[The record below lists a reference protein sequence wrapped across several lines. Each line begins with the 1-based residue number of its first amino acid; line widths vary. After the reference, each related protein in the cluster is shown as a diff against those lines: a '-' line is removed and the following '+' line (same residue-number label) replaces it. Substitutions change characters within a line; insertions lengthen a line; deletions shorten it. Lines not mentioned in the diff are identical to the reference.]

1 MNSIEVY
8 LIENCM
14 QRDFTNLSKTDTDI
28 ISKFLRSLLKN
39 NHNHIL
45 FLQNEP
51 YCLLKNLTNEDYTKI
66 VGKTIILSKDKTSSL
81 LYFKNH
87 KIYSDDCIID

>member
-14 QRDFTNLSKTDTDI
+14 QRDFTNLSKTETDTI
-28 ISKFLRSLLKN
+28 FKFLCSFLKN
-39 NHNHIL
+39 VHIS

-87 KIYSDDCIID
+87 KIYSEDCIIE